1 MQPFELS
8 AEHLAAVE
16 RRRRIVVR
24 YDITGDPKEFVGE
37 PPPPEQLAKWW
48 DAQLSLQDMP
58 GTQID
63 SIIWW
68 SEGGVEASFKS
79 DVRPVGEW
87 IKGWVEAGVEI
98 PSLALEQSQRR
109 GIESFYQL
117 AMNGYDVGWD
127 GTKVV
132 PATIPEKAAHPEWL
146 LWPHGHVES
155 GYMNYA
161 VPGVRDYVTEIVREV
176 AWRFDHDGINLDFA
190 RLDVL
195 MPQGQQW
202 ELREHLNDLMRTLRA
217 VLLERERLRGRP
229 YLLSVQIPP
238 DVVSC
243 HATGIDIETWVREG
257 LVDILILGCRTFD
270 VDVRDFR
277 RLTAGHP
284 VKLYPCIDA
293 HHSSDG
299 YFHPTLEV
307 QRGAAANWLHQ
318 GADGVCTF
326 NYPDRTPESARRAG
340 TYNELMETDYWG
352 GCMRA
357 QRELGTPETLRR
369 TDKVFFAERR
379 GGGHFMIPP
388 PEDWS
393 TPRAMSLNTNMLAP
407 LPALLPNIP
416 TGTPQPK
423 EDWPGPPKQSSDY
436 RDGKVDTFVRVWVGD
451 DVNAEAR
458 PCGRSPCARCCP
470 TRTAQSA
477 TGSIRCCW
485 RRSTAIST
493 TARRAWT
500 WWGASSCGSTTSC
513 CRRRPWR
520 TAGWSSRPSRRS
532 WRKGRTWSGCGST
545 RQRRTASGSRWRSW
559 RSTSGIASGATSRAP
574 RSLGHR
580 DGCRRLRRGVRSLLP
595 WCGRR

>member
-132 PATIPEKAAHPEWL
+132 PATIPVKAAHPEWL
-146 LWPHGHVES
+146 LWPYGHVES
-155 GYMNYA
+155 GFMNYA
-161 VPGVRDYVTEIVREV
+161 VPGVRDYITEIVREV

-190 RLDVL
+190 RVDVL
-195 MPQGQQW
+195 LPPGQQW
-202 ELREHLNDLMRTLRA
+202 ELREHLNDLMRTVRA
-217 VLLERERLRGRP
+217 VLLERARLRGRP

-243 HATGIDIETWVREG
+243 HYTGIDIETWVREG

-299 YFHPTLEV
+299 YFHPSLPL

-340 TYNELMETDYWG
+340 TYNELMETDYWH

-357 QRELGTPETLRR
+357 QRELGTLETLRR

-393 TPRAMSLNTNMLAP
+393 TPRAMSLNTNLLAP

-416 TGTPQPK
+416 TGTPP
-423 EDWPGPPKQSSDY
+423 
-436 RDGKVDTFVRVWVGD
+436 
-451 DVNAEAR
+451 
-458 PCGRSPCARCCP
+458 
-470 TRTAQSA
+470 AQGGLA
-477 TGSIRCCW
+477 
-485 RRSTAIST
+485 
-493 TARRAWT
+493 
-500 WWGASSCGSTTSC
+500 
-513 CRRRPWR
+513 R
-520 TAGWSSRPSRRS
+520 TAGPERLSATARWIRS
-532 WRKGRTWSGCGST
+532 CACG
-545 RQRRTASGSRWRSW
+545 W
-559 RSTSGIASGATSRAP
+559 ATT
-574 RSLGHR
+574 
-580 DGCRRLRRGVRSLLP
+580 
-595 WCGRR
+595 

>member
-1 MQPFELS
+1 MTTGTTRRAAYSSSTGIGQAESRHPMHPFELS

-24 YDITGDPKEFVGE
+24 YDITGDPKDFVGE
-37 PPPPEQLAKWW
+37 PPPPDQLAKWW

-98 PSLALEQSQRR
+98 PSLALEQSHRR

-146 LWPHGHVES
+146 LWPYGHVES
-155 GYMNYA
+155 GFVNYA
-161 VPGVRDYVTEIVREV
+161 VPGVRDYITEIVREV

-190 RLDVL
+190 RVDVL
-195 MPQGQQW
+195 LPPGHQW
-202 ELREHLNDLMRTLRA
+202 ELREHLNDLMRTVRA
-217 VLLERERLRGRP
+217 VLLERARVRGRP

-238 DVVSC
+238 DVLSC
-243 HATGIDIETWVREG
+243 HYTGIDIETWVREG

-299 YFHPTLEV
+299 YVHPSLEV

-340 TYNELMETDYWG
+340 TYTELMETDYWR

-357 QRELGTPETLRR
+357 QRELGTLETLRR

-393 TPRAMSLNTNMLAP
+393 TPRAMSLNTNLLAQ

-423 EDWPGPPKQSSDY
+423 EDWPGPPGQSDY

-451 DVNAEAR
+451 DVNAEADAIRAITVRAVLSDGDASDGDRLDPMLLATKYRDLYNR
-458 PCGRSPCARCCP
+458 P
-470 TRTAQSA
+470 
-477 TGSIRCCW
+477 
-485 RRSTAIST
+485 
-493 TARRAWT
+493 
-500 WWGASSCGSTTSC
+500 
-513 CRRRPWR
+513 
-520 TAGWSSRPSRRS
+520 
-532 WRKGRTWSGCGST
+532 
-545 RQRRTASGSRWRSW
+545 
-559 RSTSGIASGATSRAP
+559 P
-574 RSLGHR
+574 RSDVVERIELR
-580 DGCRRLRRGVRSLLP
+580 LNNIMLPPPIVEDGWLVFEAQPAFLAHGENLVGVWVNPPEASAERLTLEKLEIHVGYR
-595 WCGRR
+595 

>member
-87 IKGWVEAGVEI
+87 IEGWVEAGVEI

-146 LWPHGHVES
+146 LWPYGHVES
-155 GYMNYA
+155 GFMNYA
-161 VPGVRDYVTEIVREV
+161 VPGVRDYITEIVREV

-195 MPQGQQW
+195 LPPGHQW
-202 ELREHLNDLMRTLRA
+202 ELREHLNDLMRTVRA
-217 VLLERERLRGRP
+217 VLLERARVRGRP

-243 HATGIDIETWVREG
+243 HYTGIDIETWVREG

-299 YFHPTLEV
+299 YVHPSLEL
-307 QRGAAANWLHQ
+307 QRGVAANWLHQ

-340 TYNELMETDYWG
+340 TYTELMETDYWS

-357 QRELGTPETLRR
+357 QRELGTLETLRR

-393 TPRAMSLNTNMLAP
+393 TPRAMSLNTNLLAP

-423 EDWPGPPKQSSDY
+423 EDWPGPPGQSDY
-436 RDGKVDTFVRVWVGD
+436 RDGKVDTFVRLWVGD
-451 DVNAEAR
+451 DVRAEADAVRSITVRAVLSDDDASDGDRLDPVLLATKYRDLYNRPPRSDVVERIELRLNNILLPPPTVEDGWLVFEAKPAWLAHGENLVGVWVNPPEANAE
-458 PCGRSPCARCCP
+458 
-470 TRTAQSA
+470 
-477 TGSIRCCW
+477 
-485 RRSTAIST
+485 
-493 TARRAWT
+493 
-500 WWGASSCGSTTSC
+500 
-513 CRRRPWR
+513 
-520 TAGWSSRPSRRS
+520 
-532 WRKGRTWSGCGST
+532 
-545 RQRRTASGSRWRSW
+545 
-559 RSTSGIASGATSRAP
+559 
-574 RSLGHR
+574 
-580 DGCRRLRRGVRSLLP
+580 RLTLEKLEIHVGYR
-595 WCGRR
+595 

>member
-63 SIIWW
+63 TIIWW

-79 DVRPVGEW
+79 DVRPVGDW
-87 IKGWVEAGVEI
+87 IKNWVEAGVEI

-132 PATIPEKAAHPEWL
+132 PMTIPMKAAHPEWL
-146 LWPHGHVES
+146 MWPYGHVES
-155 GYMNYA
+155 GFMNYA

-195 MPQGQQW
+195 LPQGQQW
-202 ELREHLNDLMRTLRA
+202 ELREHLNDLMRTVRA
-217 VLLERERLRGRP
+217 VLLERERVRGRP

-299 YFHPTLEV
+299 YFHPSLPV

-357 QRELGTPETLRR
+357 QRELGTSETLRR

-393 TPRAMSLNTNMLAP
+393 TPRAMSLNTNLLAP

-423 EDWPGPPKQSSDY
+423 EDWPGPPNQASDY

-451 DVNAEAR
+451 DVNAEAEAVR
-458 PCGRSPCARCCP
+458 
-470 TRTAQSA
+470 
-477 TGSIRCCW
+477 
-485 RRSTAIST
+485 AISV
-493 TARRAWT
+493 RAVL
-500 WWGASSCGSTTSC
+500 SDEDGSDGNRLDAVLLATKY
-513 CRRRPWR
+513 RDLYNRPPLTEVVER
-520 TAGWSSRPSRRS
+520 
-532 WRKGRTWSGCGST
+532 
-545 RQRRTASGSRWRSW
+545 
-559 RSTSGIASGATSRAP
+559 IE
-574 RSLGHR
+574 
-580 DGCRRLRRGVRSLLP
+580 LRINNILLP
-595 WCGRR
+595 PPTVEDGWLVFEAKPAFLAHGENLVGVWVNPTEANAERLTLEKLEIHVGYR

>member
-1 MQPFELS
+1 MTTGTTRRAAYSSSTGIGQAESRHPMHPFELS

-24 YDITGDPKEFVGE
+24 YDITGDPKDFVGE
-37 PPPPEQLAKWW
+37 PPPPDQLAKWW

-98 PSLALEQSQRR
+98 PSLALEQSHRR

-146 LWPHGHVES
+146 LWPYGHVES
-155 GYMNYA
+155 GFVNYA
-161 VPGVRDYVTEIVREV
+161 VPGVRDYITEIVREV

-190 RLDVL
+190 RVDVL
-195 MPQGQQW
+195 LPPGHQW
-202 ELREHLNDLMRTLRA
+202 ELREHLNDLMRTVRA
-217 VLLERERLRGRP
+217 VLLERARVRGRP

-238 DVVSC
+238 DVLSC
-243 HATGIDIETWVREG
+243 HYTGIDIETWVREG

-299 YFHPTLEV
+299 YVHPSLEV

-340 TYNELMETDYWG
+340 TYTELMETDYWR

-357 QRELGTPETLRR
+357 QRELGTLETLRR

-393 TPRAMSLNTNMLAP
+393 TPRAMSLNTNLLAQ

-423 EDWPGPPKQSSDY
+423 EDWPGPPGQSDY

-451 DVNAEAR
+451 DVNAEADAIRAITVRAVLSDGDASDGDRLDPMLLATKYRDLYNR
-458 PCGRSPCARCCP
+458 P
-470 TRTAQSA
+470 
-477 TGSIRCCW
+477 
-485 RRSTAIST
+485 
-493 TARRAWT
+493 
-500 WWGASSCGSTTSC
+500 
-513 CRRRPWR
+513 
-520 TAGWSSRPSRRS
+520 
-532 WRKGRTWSGCGST
+532 
-545 RQRRTASGSRWRSW
+545 
-559 RSTSGIASGATSRAP
+559 P
-574 RSLGHR
+574 RSDVVERIELR
-580 DGCRRLRRGVRSLLP
+580 LNNIMLPPPIVEDGWLVFEAQPFSAFLAHGENLVGVWVNPPEASAERLTLEKLEIHVGYR
-595 WCGRR
+595 

>member
-24 YDITGDPKEFVGE
+24 YDITGDPKDFVGE
-37 PPPPEQLAKWW
+37 PPSPEQLAKWW

-63 SIIWW
+63 TIIWW

-79 DVRPVGEW
+79 EVRPVGEW

-98 PSLALEQSQRR
+98 PSLALEQSQQR

-146 LWPHGHVES
+146 LWPYGHVES

-161 VPGVRDYVTEIVREV
+161 VPGVRDYITEIVREV

-195 MPQGQQW
+195 LPPGHQW
-202 ELREHLNDLMRTLRA
+202 ELREHLNDLMRTVRA
-217 VLLERERLRGRP
+217 VLLERARVRGRP

-243 HATGIDIETWVREG
+243 HYTGIDIETWVREG

-299 YFHPTLEV
+299 YVHPSLEL

-340 TYNELMETDYWG
+340 TYTELMETDYWR

-357 QRELGTPETLRR
+357 QRELGTLETLRR

-393 TPRAMSLNTNMLAP
+393 TPRAMSLNTNLLAQ

-423 EDWPGPPKQSSDY
+423 EDWPGPPGQSDY
-436 RDGKVDTFVRVWVGD
+436 RDGKVDTFVRLWVGD
-451 DVNAEAR
+451 DVPSDADGIRAITVRAVLSDGDGSDGDRLEPVLLATKYRDLYNRPPRSDVVERIEVRINNVLLPPPTVEDGWLVFQAKPAWLAHGENLVGVWVNQPEANAE
-458 PCGRSPCARCCP
+458 
-470 TRTAQSA
+470 
-477 TGSIRCCW
+477 
-485 RRSTAIST
+485 
-493 TARRAWT
+493 
-500 WWGASSCGSTTSC
+500 
-513 CRRRPWR
+513 
-520 TAGWSSRPSRRS
+520 
-532 WRKGRTWSGCGST
+532 
-545 RQRRTASGSRWRSW
+545 
-559 RSTSGIASGATSRAP
+559 
-574 RSLGHR
+574 
-580 DGCRRLRRGVRSLLP
+580 RLTLEKLEIHVGY
-595 WCGRR
+595 C

>member
-24 YDITGDPKEFVGE
+24 YDITGDPKDFVGE

-146 LWPHGHVES
+146 LWPYGHVES
-155 GYMNYA
+155 GFMNYA
-161 VPGVRDYVTEIVREV
+161 VPGVRDYITEIVREV

-190 RLDVL
+190 RVDVL
-195 MPQGQQW
+195 LPPGHQW
-202 ELREHLNDLMRTLRA
+202 ELREHLNDLMRTVRA
-217 VLLERERLRGRP
+217 VLLERARVRGRP

-243 HATGIDIETWVREG
+243 HYTGIDIETWVREG

-299 YFHPTLEV
+299 YVHPSLEV

-340 TYNELMETDYWG
+340 TYHEQMETDYWR

-357 QRELGTPETLRR
+357 QRELGTLETLRR

-393 TPRAMSLNTNMLAP
+393 TPRAMSLNTNLLAQ

-423 EDWPGPPKQSSDY
+423 DAWPGPPNQSDY
-436 RDGKVDTFVRVWVGD
+436 RDGKADTFVRLWVGD
-451 DVNAEAR
+451 DVNAEADAIRAITVRAVLSDGDGSDGDRLDPMLLATKYRDLFNR
-458 PCGRSPCARCCP
+458 P
-470 TRTAQSA
+470 
-477 TGSIRCCW
+477 
-485 RRSTAIST
+485 
-493 TARRAWT
+493 
-500 WWGASSCGSTTSC
+500 
-513 CRRRPWR
+513 
-520 TAGWSSRPSRRS
+520 
-532 WRKGRTWSGCGST
+532 
-545 RQRRTASGSRWRSW
+545 
-559 RSTSGIASGATSRAP
+559 P
-574 RSLGHR
+574 RSDVVER
-580 DGCRRLRRGVRSLLP
+580 IELRVNNILLP
-595 WCGRR
+595 PPTVEDGWLVFDVQPAFLAHGGNLVGVWVNPPDANAERLTLEKLEIHVGYR

>member
-1 MQPFELS
+1 MHPFELS
-8 AEHLAAVE
+8 AEHLAAVG

-24 YDITGDPKEFVGE
+24 YDITGDPKDFVGE

-98 PSLALEQSQRR
+98 PSLALEQSQQR

-146 LWPHGHVES
+146 LWPYGHVES
-155 GYMNYA
+155 GFMNYA
-161 VPGVRDYVTEIVREV
+161 VPGVRDYITEIVREV

-195 MPQGQQW
+195 LPPGHQW
-202 ELREHLNDLMRTLRA
+202 ELREHLNDLMRTVRA
-217 VLLERERLRGRP
+217 VLLERARVRGRP

-243 HATGIDIETWVREG
+243 HYTGIDIETWVREG

-299 YFHPTLEV
+299 YVHPSLEV

-340 TYNELMETDYWG
+340 TYTELMETDYWR

-357 QRELGTPETLRR
+357 QRELGTLETLRR

-393 TPRAMSLNTNMLAP
+393 TPRAMSLNTNLLAQ

-423 EDWPGPPKQSSDY
+423 EDWPGPPGQSDY
-436 RDGKVDTFVRVWVGD
+436 RDGKVDTFVRLWVGD
-451 DVNAEAR
+451 DVNAEADAIRAITVRAVLSDGDASDGDRLDPVLLATKYRDLYNR
-458 PCGRSPCARCCP
+458 P
-470 TRTAQSA
+470 
-477 TGSIRCCW
+477 
-485 RRSTAIST
+485 
-493 TARRAWT
+493 
-500 WWGASSCGSTTSC
+500 
-513 CRRRPWR
+513 
-520 TAGWSSRPSRRS
+520 
-532 WRKGRTWSGCGST
+532 
-545 RQRRTASGSRWRSW
+545 
-559 RSTSGIASGATSRAP
+559 P
-574 RSLGHR
+574 RSDVVER
-580 DGCRRLRRGVRSLLP
+580 IELRVNNILLP
-595 WCGRR
+595 PPTVEDGWLVFEAQPAWLAHGENLVGVWVNPPDANAERLTLEKLEIHVGYC

>member
-8 AEHLAAVE
+8 AEHLAAVG

-146 LWPHGHVES
+146 LWPYGHVES
-155 GYMNYA
+155 GFMNYA
-161 VPGVRDYVTEIVREV
+161 VPGVRDYITEIVREV

-195 MPQGQQW
+195 LPPGHQW
-202 ELREHLNDLMRTLRA
+202 ELREHLNDLMRTVRA
-217 VLLERERLRGRP
+217 VLLERARVRGRP

-243 HATGIDIETWVREG
+243 HYTGIDIETWVREG

-299 YFHPTLEV
+299 YVHPSLEV

-340 TYNELMETDYWG
+340 TYTELMETDYWR

-357 QRELGTPETLRR
+357 QRELGTLETLRR

-393 TPRAMSLNTNMLAP
+393 TPRAMSLNTNLLAP

-423 EDWPGPPKQSSDY
+423 DAWPGPPGQSDY
-436 RDGKVDTFVRVWVGD
+436 RDGKADTFVRVWVGD
-451 DVNAEAR
+451 DVRAEADAIRAITVRAVLSDGDASDGDRLEPVLLATKYRDLYNRPPRSDVVERIELRVNNILLPPPTVEDGWLVFDVQPAFLAHGENLVGVWVNPPDANAE
-458 PCGRSPCARCCP
+458 
-470 TRTAQSA
+470 
-477 TGSIRCCW
+477 
-485 RRSTAIST
+485 
-493 TARRAWT
+493 
-500 WWGASSCGSTTSC
+500 
-513 CRRRPWR
+513 
-520 TAGWSSRPSRRS
+520 
-532 WRKGRTWSGCGST
+532 
-545 RQRRTASGSRWRSW
+545 
-559 RSTSGIASGATSRAP
+559 
-574 RSLGHR
+574 
-580 DGCRRLRRGVRSLLP
+580 RLTLEKLEIHVGY
-595 WCGRR
+595 C

>member
-8 AEHLAAVE
+8 ADHLAAVG

-146 LWPHGHVES
+146 LWPYGHVES
-155 GYMNYA
+155 GFMNYA
-161 VPGVRDYVTEIVREV
+161 VPGVRDYITEIVREV

-195 MPQGQQW
+195 LPPGHQW
-202 ELREHLNDLMRTLRA
+202 ELREHLNDLMRTVRA
-217 VLLERERLRGRP
+217 VLLERARVRGRP

-243 HATGIDIETWVREG
+243 HYTGIDIETWVREG

-299 YFHPTLEV
+299 YVHPSLEV

-340 TYNELMETDYWG
+340 TYTELMETDYWR

-357 QRELGTPETLRR
+357 QRELGTLETLRR

-393 TPRAMSLNTNMLAP
+393 TPRAMSLNTNLLAP

-423 EDWPGPPKQSSDY
+423 DAWPGPPGQSDY
-436 RDGKVDTFVRVWVGD
+436 RDGKADTFVRVWVGD
-451 DVNAEAR
+451 DVRAEADAIRAITVRAVLSDGDASDGDRLEPVLLATKYRDLYNRPPRSDVVERIELRVNNILLPPPTVEDGWLVFEAQPAWLAHGENLVGVWVNPPDANAE
-458 PCGRSPCARCCP
+458 
-470 TRTAQSA
+470 
-477 TGSIRCCW
+477 
-485 RRSTAIST
+485 
-493 TARRAWT
+493 
-500 WWGASSCGSTTSC
+500 
-513 CRRRPWR
+513 
-520 TAGWSSRPSRRS
+520 
-532 WRKGRTWSGCGST
+532 
-545 RQRRTASGSRWRSW
+545 
-559 RSTSGIASGATSRAP
+559 
-574 RSLGHR
+574 
-580 DGCRRLRRGVRSLLP
+580 RLTLEKLEIHVGYR
-595 WCGRR
+595 

>member
-24 YDITGDPKEFVGE
+24 YDITGDPKDFVGE

-146 LWPHGHVES
+146 LWPYGHVES

-161 VPGVRDYVTEIVREV
+161 VPGVRDYIAEIVREV

-190 RLDVL
+190 RVDVL
-195 MPQGQQW
+195 LPPGHQW
-202 ELREHLNDLMRTLRA
+202 ELREHLNDLMRTVRA
-217 VLLERERLRGRP
+217 VLLERARVRGRP

-238 DVVSC
+238 DVLSC
-243 HATGIDIETWVREG
+243 HYTGIDIETWVREG
-257 LVDILILGCRTFD
+257 LVDILVLGCRTFD

-299 YFHPTLEV
+299 YVHPSLEV

-340 TYNELMETDYWG
+340 TYTELMETDYWR

-357 QRELGTPETLRR
+357 QRELGTLETLRR

-393 TPRAMSLNTNMLAP
+393 TPRAMSLNTNLLAP

-423 EDWPGPPKQSSDY
+423 EDWPGPPGQSDY
-436 RDGKVDTFVRVWVGD
+436 RDGKVDTFVRLWVGD
-451 DVNAEAR
+451 DVNAEADAIRAITVRAVLSDGDASDGDRLEPMLLATKYRDLYNR
-458 PCGRSPCARCCP
+458 P
-470 TRTAQSA
+470 
-477 TGSIRCCW
+477 
-485 RRSTAIST
+485 
-493 TARRAWT
+493 
-500 WWGASSCGSTTSC
+500 
-513 CRRRPWR
+513 
-520 TAGWSSRPSRRS
+520 
-532 WRKGRTWSGCGST
+532 
-545 RQRRTASGSRWRSW
+545 
-559 RSTSGIASGATSRAP
+559 P
-574 RSLGHR
+574 RSDVVER
-580 DGCRRLRRGVRSLLP
+580 IELRVNNILLP
-595 WCGRR
+595 PPTVEDGWLVFEAQPAWLAYGENLVGVWVNPPEASAERLTLEKLEIHVGYR

>member
-24 YDITGDPKEFVGE
+24 YDITGDPKDFVGE

-146 LWPHGHVES
+146 LWPYGHVES

-161 VPGVRDYVTEIVREV
+161 VPGVRDYIAEIVREV

-190 RLDVL
+190 RVDVL
-195 MPQGQQW
+195 LPPGHQW
-202 ELREHLNDLMRTLRA
+202 ELREHLNDLMRTVRA
-217 VLLERERLRGRP
+217 VLLERARVRGRP

-238 DVVSC
+238 DVLSC
-243 HATGIDIETWVREG
+243 HYTGIDIETWVREG
-257 LVDILILGCRTFD
+257 LVDILVLGCRTFD

-299 YFHPTLEV
+299 YVHPSLEV

-340 TYNELMETDYWG
+340 TYTELMETDYWR

-357 QRELGTPETLRR
+357 QRELGTLETLRR

-393 TPRAMSLNTNMLAP
+393 TPRAMSLNTNLLAP

-423 EDWPGPPKQSSDY
+423 EDWPGPPGQSDY
-436 RDGKVDTFVRVWVGD
+436 RDGKVDTFVRLWVGD
-451 DVNAEAR
+451 DVNAEADAIRAITVRAVLSDGDASDGDRLEPMLLATKYRDLYNR
-458 PCGRSPCARCCP
+458 P
-470 TRTAQSA
+470 
-477 TGSIRCCW
+477 
-485 RRSTAIST
+485 
-493 TARRAWT
+493 
-500 WWGASSCGSTTSC
+500 
-513 CRRRPWR
+513 
-520 TAGWSSRPSRRS
+520 
-532 WRKGRTWSGCGST
+532 
-545 RQRRTASGSRWRSW
+545 
-559 RSTSGIASGATSRAP
+559 P
-574 RSLGHR
+574 RSDVVER
-580 DGCRRLRRGVRSLLP
+580 IELRVNNILLP
-595 WCGRR
+595 PPTVEDGWLVFEAQPAWLAHGENLVGVWVNPPEASAERLTLEKLEIHVGYR

>member
-24 YDITGDPKEFVGE
+24 YDITGDPKDFVGE

-146 LWPHGHVES
+146 LWPYGHVES
-155 GYMNYA
+155 GFMNYA
-161 VPGVRDYVTEIVREV
+161 VPGVRDYITEIVREV

-195 MPQGQQW
+195 LPPGHQW
-202 ELREHLNDLMRTLRA
+202 ELREHLNDLMRTVRA
-217 VLLERERLRGRP
+217 VLLERARVRGRP

-243 HATGIDIETWVREG
+243 HYTGIDIETWVREG

-299 YFHPTLEV
+299 YVHPSLEV

-340 TYNELMETDYWG
+340 TY
-352 GCMRA
+352 
-357 QRELGTPETLRR
+357 
-369 TDKVFFAERR
+369 
-379 GGGHFMIPP
+379 
-388 PEDWS
+388 
-393 TPRAMSLNTNMLAP
+393 
-407 LPALLPNIP
+407 
-416 TGTPQPK
+416 
-423 EDWPGPPKQSSDY
+423 
-436 RDGKVDTFVRVWVGD
+436 
-451 DVNAEAR
+451 
-458 PCGRSPCARCCP
+458 
-470 TRTAQSA
+470 
-477 TGSIRCCW
+477 
-485 RRSTAIST
+485 
-493 TARRAWT
+493 
-500 WWGASSCGSTTSC
+500 TS
-513 CRRRPWR
+513 
-520 TAGWSSRPSRRS
+520 
-532 WRKGRTWSGCGST
+532 
-545 RQRRTASGSRWRSW
+545 
-559 RSTSGIASGATSRAP
+559 
-574 RSLGHR
+574 
-580 DGCRRLRRGVRSLLP
+580 
-595 WCGRR
+595 

>member
-146 LWPHGHVES
+146 LWPYGHVES
-155 GYMNYA
+155 GFMNYA
-161 VPGVRDYVTEIVREV
+161 VPGVRDYITEIVREV

-195 MPQGQQW
+195 LPPGHQW
-202 ELREHLNDLMRTLRA
+202 ELREHLNDLMRTVRA
-217 VLLERERLRGRP
+217 VLLERARVRGRP

-243 HATGIDIETWVREG
+243 HYTGIDIETWVREG

-299 YFHPTLEV
+299 YVHPSLEV

-340 TYNELMETDYWG
+340 TYNELMETDYWR

-357 QRELGTPETLRR
+357 QRELGTLETLRR

-393 TPRAMSLNTNMLAP
+393 TPRAMSLNTNLLAP

-416 TGTPQPK
+416 TGTRQPK
-423 EDWPGPPKQSSDY
+423 DAWPGPPNQSDY
-436 RDGKVDTFVRVWVGD
+436 RDGKADTFVRRVGGRRR
-451 DVNAEAR
+451 ERGGRRYTGHHRAR
-458 PCGRSPCARCCP
+458 GAVRRRRVRRRPARS
-470 TRTAQSA
+470 
-477 TGSIRCCW
+477 GCCW
-485 RRSTAIST
+485 RRSTATSST
-493 TARRAWT
+493 APRDRT
-500 WWGASSCGSTTSC
+500 WSSASSCASTTSC
-513 CRRRPWR
+513 SHRRPSR
-520 TAGWSSRPSRRS
+520 TAGWCSRRS
-532 WRKGRTWSGCGST
+532 RRGWRMGRTWWASGST
-545 RQRRTASGSRWRSW
+545 RPRRAPSGSRWRSW
-559 RSTSGIASGATSRAP
+559 RSTSGIARGATSRAA
-574 RSLGHR
+574 RSPGHR
-580 DGCRRLRRGVRSLLP
+580 PMAHSAKGTWSFRTT
-595 WCGRR
+595 

>member
-146 LWPHGHVES
+146 LWPYGHVES

-161 VPGVRDYVTEIVREV
+161 VPGVRDYITEIVREV

-195 MPQGQQW
+195 LPPGHQW
-202 ELREHLNDLMRTLRA
+202 ELREHLNDLMRTVRA
-217 VLLERERLRGRP
+217 VLLERARVRGRP

-243 HATGIDIETWVREG
+243 HYTGIDIETWVREG

-299 YFHPTLEV
+299 YVHPSLEV

-340 TYNELMETDYWG
+340 TYIELMETDYWRD
-352 GCMRA
+352 CMRA
-357 QRELGTPETLRR
+357 QRELGTLETLRR

-393 TPRAMSLNTNMLAP
+393 TPRAMSLNTNLLAP

-423 EDWPGPPKQSSDY
+423 ENWPGPPNQSSDY
-436 RDGKVDTFVRVWVGD
+436 RDGKVDTFVRLWVGD
-451 DVNAEAR
+451 DVNAEADAIRAITVRAVLSDGDASDGDRLDPVLLATKYRDLYNR
-458 PCGRSPCARCCP
+458 P
-470 TRTAQSA
+470 
-477 TGSIRCCW
+477 
-485 RRSTAIST
+485 
-493 TARRAWT
+493 
-500 WWGASSCGSTTSC
+500 
-513 CRRRPWR
+513 
-520 TAGWSSRPSRRS
+520 
-532 WRKGRTWSGCGST
+532 
-545 RQRRTASGSRWRSW
+545 
-559 RSTSGIASGATSRAP
+559 P
-574 RSLGHR
+574 RSDVVER
-580 DGCRRLRRGVRSLLP
+580 IELRINNVLLP
-595 WCGRR
+595 PPTVEDGWLVFEAQPAFLAHGENLVGVWVNPPPANHERLTLEKLEIHVGYR

>member
-24 YDITGDPKEFVGE
+24 YDITGDPKDFVGE

-98 PSLALEQSQRR
+98 PSLALEQSQQR

-146 LWPHGHVES
+146 LWPYGHVES

-161 VPGVRDYVTEIVREV
+161 VPGVRDYITEIVREV

-195 MPQGQQW
+195 LPPGHQW
-202 ELREHLNDLMRTLRA
+202 ELREHLNDLMRTVRA
-217 VLLERERLRGRP
+217 VLLERARVRGRP

-243 HATGIDIETWVREG
+243 HYTGIDIETWVREG

-284 VKLYPCIDA
+284 SEAVSV
-293 HHSSDG
+293 H
-299 YFHPTLEV
+299 
-307 QRGAAANWLHQ
+307 
-318 GADGVCTF
+318 
-326 NYPDRTPESARRAG
+326 RRAPF
-340 TYNELMETDYWG
+340 
-352 GCMRA
+352 
-357 QRELGTPETLRR
+357 Q
-369 TDKVFFAERR
+369 
-379 GGGHFMIPP
+379 
-388 PEDWS
+388 
-393 TPRAMSLNTNMLAP
+393 
-407 LPALLPNIP
+407 
-416 TGTPQPK
+416 
-423 EDWPGPPKQSSDY
+423 
-436 RDGKVDTFVRVWVGD
+436 
-451 DVNAEAR
+451 
-458 PCGRSPCARCCP
+458 
-470 TRTAQSA
+470 
-477 TGSIRCCW
+477 
-485 RRSTAIST
+485 
-493 TARRAWT
+493 
-500 WWGASSCGSTTSC
+500 
-513 CRRRPWR
+513 
-520 TAGWSSRPSRRS
+520 
-532 WRKGRTWSGCGST
+532 
-545 RQRRTASGSRWRSW
+545 
-559 RSTSGIASGATSRAP
+559 
-574 RSLGHR
+574 
-580 DGCRRLRRGVRSLLP
+580 
-595 WCGRR
+595 

>member
-146 LWPHGHVES
+146 LWPYGHVES

-161 VPGVRDYVTEIVREV
+161 VPGVRDYIAEIVREV

-190 RLDVL
+190 RVDVL
-195 MPQGQQW
+195 LPPGHQW
-202 ELREHLNDLMRTLRA
+202 ELREHLNDLMRTVRA
-217 VLLERERLRGRP
+217 VLLERARVRGRP

-238 DVVSC
+238 DVLSC
-243 HATGIDIETWVREG
+243 HYTGIDIETWVREG
-257 LVDILILGCRTFD
+257 LVDILVLGCRTFD

-299 YFHPTLEV
+299 YVHPSLEV

-340 TYNELMETDYWG
+340 TYTELMETDYWR

-357 QRELGTPETLRR
+357 QRELGTLETLRR

-393 TPRAMSLNTNMLAP
+393 TPRAMSLNTNLLAP

-423 EDWPGPPKQSSDY
+423 EDWPGPPGQSDY
-436 RDGKVDTFVRVWVGD
+436 RDGKVDTFVRLWVGD
-451 DVNAEAR
+451 DVNAEADAIRAITVRAVLSDGDASDGDRLEPMLLATKYRDLYNR
-458 PCGRSPCARCCP
+458 P
-470 TRTAQSA
+470 
-477 TGSIRCCW
+477 
-485 RRSTAIST
+485 
-493 TARRAWT
+493 
-500 WWGASSCGSTTSC
+500 
-513 CRRRPWR
+513 
-520 TAGWSSRPSRRS
+520 
-532 WRKGRTWSGCGST
+532 
-545 RQRRTASGSRWRSW
+545 
-559 RSTSGIASGATSRAP
+559 P
-574 RSLGHR
+574 RSDVVER
-580 DGCRRLRRGVRSLLP
+580 IELRVNNILLP
-595 WCGRR
+595 PPTVEDGWLVFEAQPAWLAHGENLVGVWVNPPEASAERLTLEKLEIHVGYR

>member
-24 YDITGDPKEFVGE
+24 YDITGDPKDFVGE

-146 LWPHGHVES
+146 LWPYGHVES

-161 VPGVRDYVTEIVREV
+161 VPGVRDYIAEIVREV

-190 RLDVL
+190 RVDVL
-195 MPQGQQW
+195 LPPGHQW
-202 ELREHLNDLMRTLRA
+202 ELREHLNDLMRTVRA
-217 VLLERERLRGRP
+217 VLLERARVRGRP

-238 DVVSC
+238 DVLSC
-243 HATGIDIETWVREG
+243 HYTGIDIETWVREG
-257 LVDILILGCRTFD
+257 LVDILVLGCRTFD

-299 YFHPTLEV
+299 YVHPSLEV

-340 TYNELMETDYWG
+340 TYTELMETDYWR

-357 QRELGTPETLRR
+357 QRELGTLETLRR

-393 TPRAMSLNTNMLAP
+393 TPRAMSLNTNLLAP

-423 EDWPGPPKQSSDY
+423 EDWPGPPGQSDY
-436 RDGKVDTFVRVWVGD
+436 RDGKVDTFVRLWVGD
-451 DVNAEAR
+451 DVNAEADAIRAITVRAVLSDGDASDGDRLEPMLLATKYRDLYNR
-458 PCGRSPCARCCP
+458 P
-470 TRTAQSA
+470 
-477 TGSIRCCW
+477 
-485 RRSTAIST
+485 
-493 TARRAWT
+493 
-500 WWGASSCGSTTSC
+500 
-513 CRRRPWR
+513 
-520 TAGWSSRPSRRS
+520 
-532 WRKGRTWSGCGST
+532 
-545 RQRRTASGSRWRSW
+545 
-559 RSTSGIASGATSRAP
+559 P
-574 RSLGHR
+574 RSDVVER
-580 DGCRRLRRGVRSLLP
+580 IELRVNNILLP
-595 WCGRR
+595 PPTVEDGWLVFEAQPAWLAHGENLVGVWVNPPEASAERLTLEKLEIHVGYC